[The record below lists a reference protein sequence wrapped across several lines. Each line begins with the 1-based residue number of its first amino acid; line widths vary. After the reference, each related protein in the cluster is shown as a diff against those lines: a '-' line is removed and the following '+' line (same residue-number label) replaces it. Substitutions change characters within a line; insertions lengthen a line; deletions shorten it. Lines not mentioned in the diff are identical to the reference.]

1 MGNII
6 AGLIAI
12 ALGLLALISWPWRVL
27 EVAQGLVPIVLFIG
41 GVVAII
47 AGIELAKEKS
57 TSSVKE
63 EEEAS
68 AKEA

>member
-41 GVVAII
+41 GIVAII
-47 AGIELAKEKS
+47 AGIELTKEKTDS
-57 TSSVKE
+57 AVKKD
-63 EEEAS
+63 EEAS
-68 AKEA
+68 VEEA

>member
-6 AGLIAI
+6 SGLIAI

-57 TSSVKE
+57 ASAVKE
-63 EEEAS
+63 DEEAS

>member
-41 GVVAII
+41 GVVAIL

-57 TSSVKE
+57 ASAAKE
-63 EEEAS
+63 DEEAS

>member
-47 AGIELAKEKS
+47 AGIEFAKEKS
-57 TSSVKE
+57 TSAVKE
-63 EEEAS
+63 DEEAS